1 MIQIT
6 VKINENKIA
15 GEFTDADMAKQFI
28 DKVVGLK
35 NERQLDK
42 LDFAIQRAKLIDKS
56 KAISLKEVQKLINA

>member
-15 GEFTDADMAKQFI
+15 GEFTNVNIAKQFI

-35 NERQLDK
+35 
-42 LDFAIQRAKLIDKS
+42 S
-56 KAISLKEVQKLINA
+56 KR